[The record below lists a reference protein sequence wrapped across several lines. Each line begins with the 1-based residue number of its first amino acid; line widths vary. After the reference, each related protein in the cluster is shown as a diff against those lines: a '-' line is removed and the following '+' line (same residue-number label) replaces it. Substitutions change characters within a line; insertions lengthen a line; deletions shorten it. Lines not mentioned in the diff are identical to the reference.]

1 MSGNVLREEYDDLRR
16 RIDATSVEQKSVCF
30 NYIKSTYG
38 PVNEGHAL
46 ASSSDR
52 TNFERD
58 SGSFPPAV
66 ERG

>member
-1 MSGNVLREEYDDLRR
+1 VRGNVLREEYDDLRR

-46 ASSSDR
+46 A
-52 TNFERD
+52 
-58 SGSFPPAV
+58 AV
-66 ERG
+66 QIGNEF